1 MDRRQ
6 GSPVARRALAAAAL
20 ALAAAGCGGH
30 SNVQFSSSG
39 SPSTGVSSGGSVRVQ
54 GGTTVGV
61 LFAIAVL
68 AGASHRG
75 DQGEAPAQRAPDMEP
90 ARRVGLQ
97 DCTRP
102 IEDPTAN
109 LKCR

>member
-6 GSPVARRALAAAAL
+6 GSPVARRALAAAAV
-20 ALAAAGCGGH
+20 ALLAAGCGGH
-30 SNVQFSSSG
+30 ANVRFASVG
-39 SPSTGVSSGGSVRVQ
+39 SPSTGVSSGGSVSVQ
-54 GGTTVGV
+54 GGSTVGV

-68 AGASHRG
+68 AGATHRG
-75 DQGEAPAQRAPDMEP
+75 EQGAAPAQRAPDMDP

-102 IEDPTAN
+102 IEDWSAN